1 MKRVVLSVLAFAALL
16 SQMSS
21 TLDAQAQP
29 PLNFFKNYFITGD
42 YAVQGIGLRGTGTNG
57 AASGDIVIPA
67 CAEGDTQRLGCVPKG
82 VDVVAAFL
90 YWQAIADA
98 TDPMAGARG
107 VSFRGQ
113 PLSLVQDGVD
123 VLFGKGLGLGS
134 PPCWANGGGTGG
146 GSGQNNLTFTYR
158 ADALRFL
165 DIDPQTGKTAGYG
178 SHRVVLPDTR
188 RAAAM
193 GASLVV
199 VYRDSSLPYS
209 SIVLYDG
216 TYSMANATPSM
227 TLPVQG
233 FYEADDQN
241 LSGKITHVVGSG
253 QSSKSEVLFY
263 NDTTWNNPFTA
274 AAGDNWDNPT
284 FAVTVDPSLRSI
296 TTGARPQGNGSF
308 DCLTWA
314 AVVYRTPVNDD
325 DQDGLL
331 NLWET
336 SSTPLLDP
344 YGRALPLL
352 SKMGADPQVRDLFI
366 EINYLKTDVARL
378 YGTEQKA
385 AHSHK
390 PAPEAIRLFGDTF
403 KAKGIN
409 VHIDLGQGYDV
420 GAETGAEAYL
430 VRDTTPGEGL
440 ARGGEAIDESLTVC
454 QAPAGS
460 PPWACQ
466 FSGYP
471 GTVGWKTGLRRL
483 RDSFIDAPA
492 VPPGQIDP
500 CDAPGSTCERR
511 FDEVRM
517 DMFRYALFSHFIGLP
532 KSTKPCRD
540 GALAPV
546 EDVNGQCPAGTTAD
560 PDFRVPRTYSG
571 IADFPGGDLIVSLG
585 GFNDAAGLPIG
596 TPFMQASTL
605 AHEFGH
611 TAERRHGGE
620 AFEPNCK
627 PGYLSVM
634 NYLYQLRGLVDDDGV
649 PNLDFSD
656 GPPFVD
662 VDEAAVQEGVF
673 SSSKFRLGWYAPL
686 DFSYLKDRRM
696 PARSRCDGSPLAEGE
711 RMVRIDARTS
721 DAPIDWNAND
731 VIDGAAFAQDVN
743 YNGRVNGTSAG
754 ASTGPL
760 KGFSDDWSNL
770 KFNQV
775 GSRRNVGGLFRL
787 ADGTLAV
794 GPLSLDVGKVD
805 LGPSDLGKVDL
816 ELGKVDLDFGKVDL
830 DLGKVDLSLGKVDLG
845 KVDLGKVDLGK
856 VDLDLGAAQTG
867 SGDSGRGDFGGGD
880 LFTADPENP
889 LGELDATTA
898 AELARTPPNQFQV
911 CVAGPTC
918 SAAGAGLHDVIA
930 TFTAPNIGGVAAYKL
945 YRVDGATLTPGAT
958 WTLVSVVAANPA
970 KPQGEAYVV
979 LDTTELEDGKLYT
992 YFAIATYQADGFQSG
1007 IDSDPS
1013 RLATIKAINAPA
1025 TAGDDGFATNE
1036 DTPLVQAAPGVL
1048 ANDSDPDSPVT
1059 LTAQLVSGPAHG
1071 TLVLSANG
1079 SFTYTPVANYSGVD
1093 AFLYRAVA
1101 PGVTT
1106 NVATVTITVQAVNDP
1121 PLAFDIADRSIAQ
1134 DTSTGPIAFTI
1145 ADDDPATVQLTGG
1158 SSNTTLV
1165 PTSAIVFGGSGG
1177 ARTVTVT
1184 PAAGQ
1189 SGISTITVRATDAG
1203 GLFAVD
1209 TFLLTVTATGQ
1220 YTFVNVKNAPPPAGA
1235 TFKAGS
1241 AIPMQWRFAQGTTI
1255 VASAGLSFEVIV
1267 SGPAPDVTLRN
1278 TDTGSSNFRYQ
1289 ASSKTWVFN
1298 LQTKETSGAT
1308 LPVGTYNVVIK
1319 PLDPRY
1325 PSSPTFQIRLVK

>member
-1 MKRVVLSVLAFAALL
+1 MKRVVLSVLACAALL
-16 SQMSS
+16 SQVSS

-29 PLNFFKNYFITGD
+29 PLNFFKNYFLTGD
-42 YAVQGIGLRGTGTNG
+42 YAVQGIGLRGAGVNG
-57 AASGDIVIPA
+57 SASGDIVIPA
-67 CAEGDTQRLGCVPKG
+67 CVEGDAQRLGCVPTG

-90 YWQAIADA
+90 YWQAVADS

-178 SHRVVLPDTR
+178 AHRVVLPDTR
-188 RAAAM
+188 GAAAM

-199 VYRDSSLPYS
+199 IYRDSSLPYS

-216 TYSMANATPSM
+216 TYAMANASPSM

-241 LSGKITHVVGSG
+241 LAGKITHVVGSG

-263 NDTTWNNPFTA
+263 NDTTWDNPFTA
-274 AAGDNWDNPT
+274 AAGNNWDNPT
-284 FAVTVDPSLRSI
+284 FPVTVDPSLPSI

-331 NLWET
+331 NVWET
-336 SSTPLLDP
+336 STTPVLDP

-352 SKMGADPQVRDLFI
+352 SRMGADPHVRDLFI
-366 EINYLKTDVARL
+366 EINYLKTDVPRL
-378 YGTEQKA
+378 YGSEQKA

-390 PAPEAIRLFGDTF
+390 PAPEAIRLFGDMF

-409 VHIDLGQGYDV
+409 VHIDLGQDYAV

-430 VRDTTPGEGL
+430 VRDTSPGEGL

-466 FSGYP
+466 FSAYP

-483 RDSFIDAPA
+483 RDSF
-492 VPPGQIDP
+492 VPETPGQPVPDS
-500 CDAPGSTCERR
+500 CDAPGSTCQRR
-511 FDEVRM
+511 FDDVRM
-517 DMFRYALFSHFIGLP
+517 DIFRYALFSHFIGLP

-540 GALAPV
+540 GALKPV
-546 EDVNGQCPAGTTAD
+546 EDVGGQCPAGTTAD

-571 IADFPGGDLIVSLG
+571 IADFPGGDLMVSLG

-634 NYLYQLRGLVDDDGV
+634 NYLYQLRGLVDDSGV
-649 PNLDFSD
+649 PHVDFSD
-656 GPPFVD
+656 DTPFVD
-662 VDEAAVQEGVF
+662 VDESAVQEGVF
-673 SSSKFRLGWYAPL
+673 SSSRFRLGWYAPL

-696 PARSRCDGSPLAEGE
+696 PARSRCDGSPVEEGE

-721 DAPIDWNAND
+721 GAPIDWNAND
-731 VIDGAAFAQDVN
+731 DIDAAAFAQDVN
-743 YNGRVNGTSAG
+743 YNRRVNGSGAG

-760 KGFSDDWSNL
+760 KGLSDDWANL

-867 SGDSGRGDFGGGD
+867 SGDNGRGDFGGGD

-898 AELARTPPNQFQV
+898 AELARTPPNTFYA

-918 SAAGAGLHDVIA
+918 SAAGASLHDVVA

-945 YRVDGATLTPGAT
+945 YRVDGATLKPGAT
-958 WTLVSVVAANPA
+958 WTLVAVIPSDPA
-970 KPQGEAYVV
+970 KPQAEPYTVI
-979 LDTTELEDGKLYT
+979 DTTELEDGKLYT
-992 YFAIATYQADGFQSG
+992 YFAIATYQADGFQTG

-1013 RLATIKAINAPA
+1013 KLETITAINDPA
-1025 TAGDDGFATNE
+1025 TAGDDGFATDE
-1036 DTPLVQAAPGVL
+1036 DTALVQAAPGVL
-1048 ANDSDPDSPVT
+1048 ANDSDPDSPLT
-1059 LTAQLVSGPAHG
+1059 LTVQLVSGPSHG
-1071 TLVLSANG
+1071 TLALDANG
-1079 SFTYTPVANYSGVD
+1079 SFTYTPDADYYGPD
-1093 AFLYRAVA
+1093 AFRYQAVA
-1101 PGVTT
+1101 PAVTS
-1106 NVATVTITVQAVNDP
+1106 NVATVAITVRPVNDT
-1121 PLAFDIADRSIAQ
+1121 PLAFDIADRTIQQ
-1134 DTSTGPIAFTI
+1134 DSSTGPIAVVI
-1145 ADDDPATVQLTGG
+1145 VDEDPATVQLTGG

-1165 PTSAIVFGGSGG
+1165 PNGAIVFGGGG
-1177 ARTVTVT
+1177 ATRTVTVT

-1189 SGISTITVRATDAG
+1189 AGSSTITVRATDAG
-1203 GLFAVD
+1203 GLVATD
-1209 TFLLTVTATGQ
+1209 TFLLTVTATGP

-1241 AIPMQWRFAQGTTI
+1241 AIPMQWRYARGTTI
-1255 VASAGLSFEVIV
+1255 VDSAGLAFDVTV
-1267 SGPAPDVTLRN
+1267 SGPAPAVTLRN

-1298 LQTKETSGAT
+1298 LQTKETNGAT
-1308 LPVGTYNVVIK
+1308 LPVGTYYVTIT
-1319 PLDPRY
+1319 PRDPRY
-1325 PSSPTFQIRLVK
+1325 AASPTFQIRLVK